1 MAEMLLRDRRSLR
14 PLPLAV
20 WAVTGVLSVAIL
32 ANAFFGQPTGN
43 RSQAEIAD
51 SGASVRLE
59 VEAPANAGRTIQ
71 LRYDPVVESVQREL
85 LAAGYYKGT
94 VDGVIGRKTRQAIE
108 DYQRSVG
115 IDVDGK
121 PTSDLAEHIRYTREV
136 SEASLFT
143 GSITP
148 DPAAE
153 ARAKILRV
161 QTGLSELAYNPGD
174 INGQMTDETRTAIKE
189 FQRDRKMPETGD
201 ISDELMAELGKMS
214 GQSEMIA
221 PDPVAPQD

>member
-1 MAEMLLRDRRSLR
+1 M
-14 PLPLAV
+14 PLAV
-20 WAVTGVLSVAIL
+20 WAATGVLSIAIL
-32 ANAFFGQPTGN
+32 ANALFGQPAGTRSEAAVGDGN
-43 RSQAEIAD
+43 
-51 SGASVRLE
+51 ASVRVE
-59 VEAPANAGRTIQ
+59 VEAPQSASRTIQ

-85 LAAGYYKGT
+85 LASGYYKGS

-136 SEASLFT
+136 AEASLFT

-153 ARAKILRV
+153 ARAQILRV
-161 QTGLSELAYNPGD
+161 QTGLSELAYNTGD
-174 INGQMTDETRTAIKE
+174 INGQLTDETRAAIKE
-189 FQRDRKMPETGD
+189 FQRDRKLPQTGEV
-201 ISDELMAELGKMS
+201 SDELMAELGKMS
-214 GQSEMIA
+214 GQSEMVA
-221 PDPVAPQD
+221 PESVAPQD